1 MKKLFTLLLAGSL
14 FVGIISLSSCE
25 GDGIPFTIP
34 QEIDQTFVV
43 PAGPDSFFTLTSE
56 VSGNI
61 DSFLSANNASIDQVD
76 FIVITG
82 AKLGQVD
89 STGKIMASIFEFDTV
104 RVLIGNV
111 DRPAAFDSVIA
122 YIPNFLS
129 ASFDDGGFMF
139 MELQSTEFDIVP
151 YITKPKYRITI
162 KGKLAKPSNVD
173 LYYRLKVKTNIGV
186 LPIGN

>member
-1 MKKLFTLLLAGSL
+1 MKKLLSYLVVSTSILGLFTLA
-14 FVGIISLSSCE
+14 SCE
-25 GDGIPFTIP
+25 GDGVPISIP
-34 QEIDQTFVV
+34 QEIDETFIV

-56 VSGNI
+56 LSINL
-61 DSFLSANNASIDQVD
+61 DSFLAANGASRDQVK

-89 STGKIMASIFEFDTV
+89 STGTIMASVFEFDTI

-122 YIPNFLS
+122 YIPAFLS
-129 ASFDDGGFMF
+129 ASLDDGGFMF
-139 MELQSTEFDIVP
+139 MTLQSTDFDIVP

-162 KGKLAKPSNVD
+162 KGKLDKPSNVD

-186 LPIGN
+186 IAA